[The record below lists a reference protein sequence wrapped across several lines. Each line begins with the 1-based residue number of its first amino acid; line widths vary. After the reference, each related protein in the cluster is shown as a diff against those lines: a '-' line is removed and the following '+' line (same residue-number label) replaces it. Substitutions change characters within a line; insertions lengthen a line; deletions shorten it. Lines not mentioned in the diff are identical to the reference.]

1 MRIRAVFFASLR
13 EAVKTEFLDIEMD
26 DGAGLR
32 DLREGLAAMLG
43 ADQMVA
49 LDAPDVR
56 VAINHRLIHDGE
68 ADVLAT
74 GDEVA
79 FMPPVTGG

>member
-1 MRIRAVFFASLR
+1 MIVRAVFFASLR
-13 EAVKTEFLDIEMD
+13 EAVEVDVLDVEMG

-32 DLREGLAAMLG
+32 DLRKGLAARLG
-43 ADQMVA
+43 ADQMAA
-49 LDAPDVR
+49 LDAVDVR
-56 VAINHRLIHDGE
+56 VAVNRRLVHEGE
-68 ADVLAT
+68 ESELVA

>member
-1 MRIRAVFFASLR
+1 MMVRAVFFASLR
-13 EAVKTEFLDIEMD
+13 EAVETEFLDVEIG

-32 DLREGLAAMLG
+32 DLRQGLAARLG
-43 ADQMVA
+43 ADQMAA
-49 LDAPDVR
+49 LDAAEVR
-56 VAINHRLIHDGE
+56 VAINRRLVHNGE
-68 ADVLAT
+68 ESVLVA

>member
-1 MRIRAVFFASLR
+1 MKVRAVFFASLR
-13 EAVKTEFLDIEMD
+13 EAVETEFLDVEMG

-32 DLREGLAAMLG
+32 DLRQRLAANLG
-43 ADQMVA
+43 ADRMAA
-49 LDAPDVR
+49 LDAPEVR
-56 VAINHRLIHDGE
+56 VAINRRLVHDGE
-68 ADVLAT
+68 ESVLAA

>member
-1 MRIRAVFFASLR
+1 MMVRAVFFASLR
-13 EAVKTEFLDIEMD
+13 EAVETEFLDIEIG

-32 DLREGLAAMLG
+32 DLRQGLAARLG
-43 ADQMVA
+43 ADQMAA
-49 LDAPDVR
+49 LDAAEVR
-56 VAINHRLIHDGE
+56 VAINRRLVHDGE
-68 ADVLAT
+68 ESVLVA